1 MMCMCSCA
9 TTSTGPKDSLV
20 QDALSIGMAQIESTN
35 YPGLIFLF
43 RPTNNAVNSGYADET
58 LTVFIEGDGAPWENN
73 GFSPPADPTPQKP
86 IGLELTIQ
94 ETKIQIQT
102 NVQSTR
108 TPGRVIAYLSRP
120 CQFVKRRP
128 CRPDLWTDGRYG
140 DRAMQLITEAL
151 VSLMQTTN
159 TRRLYIV
166 GYSGGGVVAK
176 LLEKHLDGL
185 ECIVTLAAPL
195 DLGAWTSRLR
205 ISPLQITKSQ
215 ASTQK
220 STPEVISSHYIGDH
234 DKLVRLS
241 DLGGYAVPS
250 PHNSVISLPGVS
262 HNQGWLQHW
271 SNIRSSSCLTTR
283 EIKFKRG
290 PHDNHK

>member
-1 MMCMCSCA
+1 MVRHES
-9 TTSTGPKDSLV
+9 PK
-20 QDALSIGMAQIESTN
+20 
-35 YPGLIFLF
+35 YPGLMLLF
-43 RPTNNAVNSGYADET
+43 SPKNDPANSGYADKT

-120 CQFVKRRP
+120 CQFVKRLP

-195 DLGAWTSRLR
+195 DLDAWTSRLR
-205 ISPLQITKSQ
+205 ISPLQTKKSQ

-220 STPEVISSHYIGDH
+220 STPEVISSHYIGDQ

-241 DLGGYAVPS
+241 DLGSYAVPS

-262 HNQGWLQHW
+262 HNQGWLHHW

-290 PHDNHK
+290 PHANQN

>member
-1 MMCMCSCA
+1 MMCVCSCA
-9 TTSTGPKDSLV
+9 TTSTSLRDSLV
-20 QDALSIGMAQIESTN
+20 QDALSIGMAQLESTR
-35 YPGLIFLF
+35 YPGLILLF
-43 RPTNNAVNSGYADET
+43 NPTNNAVNAGYADKT

-86 IGLELTIQ
+86 IGLELAIQ

-102 NVQSTR
+102 NVQSPR
-108 TPGRVIAYLSRP
+108 TPGRAIAYLSRP
-120 CQFVKRRP
+120 CQFVKRHP
-128 CRPDLWTDGRYG
+128 CRIDLWTDERFG
-140 DRAMQLITEAL
+140 DLAIQLISQAM
-151 VSLMQTTN
+151 VSLVRESNAGKLQ
-159 TRRLYIV
+159 IV

-176 LLEKHLDGL
+176 LLEKRLDGL
-185 ECIVTLAAPL
+185 VCTVTLAAPL
-195 DLGAWTSRLR
+195 DLDAWTSRLR
-205 ISPLQITKSQ
+205 ISPLRTTKFQ

-220 STPEVISSHYIGDH
+220 STRKVISSHYIGDH

-290 PHDNHK
+290 PHDNQN